1 MTDFDN
7 GKANDPEQYEAKHG
21 PSRRDRLRNDP
32 DYADWLCEQEKD
44 RRIEEAEDEKR
55 R

>member
-7 GKANDPEQYEAKHG
+7 GRDSDPEQYELKHA

-32 DYADWLCEQEKD
+32 AYGDWLLERKD
-44 RRIEEAEDEKR
+44 KEMEEVE
-55 R
+55 

>member
-7 GKANDPEQYEAKHG
+7 GRSDDPEQYEAKHL

-32 DYADWLCEQEKD
+32 DYGDYLYEQEKD
-44 RRIEEAEDEKR
+44 GKMEEAE
-55 R
+55 

>member
-7 GKANDPEQYEAKHG
+7 GRDSDPEEYELKHR

-32 DYADWLCEQEKD
+32 DYGDWLLEQRKD
-44 RRIEEAEDEKR
+44 KEVEVIE
-55 R
+55 